1 MVKNDFPTGW
11 PSFAGQI
18 KEFLETEDQA
28 KIWAGL
34 LSLKSVCQKY
44 EYEFD
49 KGRDG
54 LNEIADHIFP

>member
-18 KEFLETEDQA
+18 KEFLETEDQS

-34 LSLKSVCQKY
+34 LSLKSVC
-44 EYEFD
+44 
-49 KGRDG
+49 
-54 LNEIADHIFP
+54 